1 MAEQGEPASNADSGN
16 DVVATF
22 CEGLQNRSNEELL
35 GLLEKARDLITT
47 REALKESSWSRE
59 LPIKTEAVVKAEEGA
74 HRKYEAILDEILGR
88 GLPDDLEMFG
98 EEDLWNMH
106 GKATNLVRKLYG
118 QTADEPTA
126 NMERAYS
133 QVAAI
138 ERELC
143 ARAVNTGIGQH
154 GVSAA
159 TGWPSSAG
167 WPGSSGIL
175 KP

>member
-74 HRKYEAILDEILGR
+74 HRKYEAILDEILRR
-88 GLPDDLEMFG
+88 GLLDDLARFSD
-98 EEDLWNMH
+98 EDLKGM
-106 GKATNLVRKLYG
+106 L
-118 QTADEPTA
+118 
-126 NMERAYS
+126 
-133 QVAAI
+133 
-138 ERELC
+138 
-143 ARAVNTGIGQH
+143 ARAADIGRTDDWVTVVGIELRTRQVGLDVGQCS
-154 GVSAA
+154 VSAA
-159 TGWPSSAG
+159 TGEWPSRVSTN
-167 WPGSSGIL
+167 
-175 KP
+175 